1 MKHKNIISI
10 LVMIITAAAIIA
22 SLNGILSNDGDGE
35 YFYESIRGET
45 ITIYGK
51 GLYKHMSAD
60 VAIQGIAQDYV
71 TLFIGIPFLLFA
83 LLWSVKNSLRGILLL
98 SGTLCYFLVTYLFY
112 LSMGMYNEMF
122 LVYAFLLG
130 TTFFAFVLTLFS
142 YDYNNMNRIFT
153 SHSLMRNAGV
163 FLIVN
168 ASLVALLWLGVVVP
182 PLIGGTIYPLQLQ
195 HYTTLIVQ
203 GFDLGLLLPISFVV
217 GILAIRKNNFG
228 YLFTTIYVIFLSYLM
243 LALTSKIIFMAS
255 AGENVI
261 PVIFIMPTLALIA
274 IVFSV
279 FILKNVKL
287 QNS

>member
-1 MKHKNIISI
+1 MKHKSVISV
-10 LVMIITAAAIIA
+10 LVMVITAASIIA
-22 SLNGILSNDGDGE
+22 SLNGILSNDGDGK

-45 ITIYGK
+45 VTIYGK

-60 VAIQGIAQDYV
+60 VAIQGVAQDYI

-83 LLWSVKNSLRGILLL
+83 LLWSTKNSLRGMLLL
-98 SGTLCYFLVTYLFY
+98 SGTLVYFFVTYLFY

-122 LVYAFLLG
+122 LVYALLLG

-142 YDYNNMNRIFT
+142 YEFNNMKDIFT
-153 SHSLMRNAGV
+153 SQKLMRNAGV

-168 ASLVALLWLGVVVP
+168 ASLVTLLWLGVVVP
-182 PLIGGTIYPLQLQ
+182 PLINGAIYPKQLQ

-228 YLFTTIYVIFLSYLM
+228 YLFTTIYVIFLSFLM
-243 LALTSKIIFMAS
+243 LALTSKIIFMAN

-261 PVIFIMPTLALIA
+261 PVIFIMPTIALIA
-274 IVFSV
+274 ILFS
-279 FILKNVKL
+279 FLILKNINK
-287 QNS
+287 

>member
-35 YFYESIRGET
+35 YFYESIRVET
-45 ITIYGK
+45 VTIYGK

-83 LLWSVKNSLRGILLL
+83 LLWSFKNSLRGILLL
-98 SGTLCYFLVTYLFY
+98 SGTLGYFLVTYLFY

-142 YDYNNMNRIFT
+142 YDYNNMKELFT
-153 SHSLMRNAGV
+153 SHKLMRNAGF

-182 PLIGGTIYPLQLQ
+182 PMIDGTIYPLQLQ